1 MERDVNTVRVIRMQE
16 VTEKVALQPST
27 IYAMVQNGNFPAPF
41 KIAPHGRAAG
51 WLLSDVDSWLLTRA
65 RPSHST
71 DSTSLN
77 EREAM

>member
-1 MERDVNTVRVIRMQE
+1 MDRDVKPVRVLRMQE

-51 WLLSDVDSWLLTRA
+51 WLLRDVDNWLLARA
-65 RPSHST
+65 GSNDCA
-71 DSTSLN
+71 DSNATC
-77 EREAM
+77 EQGAI